1 MQLVFP
7 SLDMLDCEGRHEAS
21 CTRGSNSQ
29 SSRHIVGPAF
39 QIQPTVQVL
48 FSVVIL
54 GLPCFHMYCIT
65 LQIIGSTS
73 NMLFSF
79 SLTLPIKWC

>member
-1 MQLVFP
+1 MQFVFP
-7 SLDMLDCEGRHEAS
+7 SLDMLDCEGRHEVS

-54 GLPCFHMYCIT
+54 GLHA
-65 LQIIGSTS
+65 S
-73 NMLFSF
+73 MLSHV
-79 SLTLPIKWC
+79 LHYPANNR